1 MFFEPLTT
9 EAENEG
15 HDCLYATVQVAKSW
29 CCMNRNI
36 QVSREKNQC
45 LRPHG
50 RSDHSENQTYQYERL
65 NARNENKE
73 VAFFDDEDTKPAES
87 VDVKV
92 ANKRQI
98 GGGWLPMLDDYQGRK
113 KRNRELLLL
122 IIMTTYC

>member
-1 MFFEPLTT
+1 M
-9 EAENEG
+9 
-15 HDCLYATVQVAKSW
+15 
-29 CCMNRNI
+29 
-36 QVSREKNQC
+36 
-45 LRPHG
+45 
-50 RSDHSENQTYQYERL
+50 SDHSENQTYQYERL